1 MRREDLSDLAMFL
14 AVAEEKSFTR
24 GAIRLGLSQA
34 TLSQTISNFEQR
46 LGYKLLAR
54 TTRSVRTTEAG
65 QRLLDKVRPAFA
77 DIDAEMRV
85 LAETR
90 DTPSGS
96 IRLTAIL
103 HPAQTRLLPALEGFR
118 KAYPRVKVEIFVD
131 HAFVDI
137 VAGGFDAG
145 IRFGDRIEKDMIAVP
160 IGPPS
165 RVAVVASPDYAARH
179 PLPQNPREL
188 AEHDCINYRMAS
200 AGNIFRWR
208 FWENEQVLD
217 VKVEGM
223 LTVNDGILI
232 EQAVLAGQGLAY
244 MFEDQVDQHLKSG
257 RLIRC
262 LEDWCPPTPGYHLYY
277 PAGRQKT
284 PALAALIEALRYR
297 S

>member
-103 HPAQTRLLPALEGFR
+103 HPAQTRLLPAL
-118 KAYPRVKVEIFVD
+118 
-131 HAFVDI
+131 
-137 VAGGFDAG
+137 GGFARP
-145 IRFGDRIEKDMIAVP
+145 IR
-160 IGPPS
+160 
-165 RVAVVASPDYAARH
+165 ASK
-179 PLPQNPREL
+179 
-188 AEHDCINYRMAS
+188 
-200 AGNIFRWR
+200 WR
-208 FWENEQVLD
+208 FSSITPLS
-217 VKVEGM
+217 
-223 LTVNDGILI
+223 ISSR
-232 EQAVLAGQGLAY
+232 AGLMRASGLAT
-244 MFEDQVDQHLKSG
+244 G
-257 RLIRC
+257 
-262 LEDWCPPTPGYHLYY
+262 
-277 PAGRQKT
+277 
-284 PALAALIEALRYR
+284 
-297 S
+297 